1 MGRLPRAVQQGREV
15 AGGTQ
20 LQRYA
25 ATTSATPVMWHGPS
39 HAARIG
45 QRRRHTSYVARQ
57 EQQWA
62 RQQESVAAAH
72 AVRLQRIEQLR
83 KALLTGNVAS
93 MLRPPA
99 SEAGH
104 STAAESSL
112 PPPISAAQA
121 SRVTTQG
128 WVVVRYYEELDA
140 IELGVLDGSRSVTT
154 GGVFV
159 NDFISSVYIP
169 KVEYKI
175 ASICKKSDLRE
186 EFWCFCLVKYRP
198 GLYSGRFFFSTAKH
212 ASLHGDHC
220 APSGAF

>member
-1 MGRLPRAVQQGREV
+1 MGRLPRAVQQGRKV

-45 QRRRHTSYVARQ
+45 QRRRHTSYVARR

-99 SEAGH
+99 SEAGD

-140 IELGVLDGSRSVTT
+140 IELGVLDGSRSVPT
-154 GGVFV
+154 GGVLV
-159 NDFISSVYIP
+159 NDFIIISSVYIP
-169 KVEYKI
+169 KVKYEI
-175 ASICKKSDLRE
+175 ASICKKSALRE
-186 EFWCFCLVKYRP
+186 VLLV
-198 GLYSGRFFFSTAKH
+198 FFLLGKISTWVVFESIFFLDGKTRL
-212 ASLHGDHC
+212 S
-220 APSGAF
+220 SR